1 MLKPVNYRETPFAAE
16 ILLPLYDYKCR
27 ACSKV
32 TEVRHGFHEP
42 YDGSCPDCGGDLA
55 RVFNPAGIVFKGS
68 GFYLTDS
75 RKAASDASAGKSSS
89 SNSKSSSEGTP
100 ATDGASSTDA
110 KPSTPAPAASSST
123 SDSGPKKSE
132 SSAA

>member
-1 MLKPVNYRETPFAAE
+1 M
-16 ILLPLYDYKCR
+16 PLYDYRCR

-32 TEVRHGFHEP
+32 TEVRHGFREP

-75 RKAASDASAGKSSS
+75 RKAASEASSSTSSSSDAKSSDAKSSS
-89 SNSKSSSEGTP
+89 
-100 ATDGASSTDA
+100 DA
-110 KPSTPAPAASSST
+110 KPSTAAPAASSST

>member
-1 MLKPVNYRETPFAAE
+1 M
-16 ILLPLYDYKCR
+16 PLYDYKCR

-32 TEVRHGFHEP
+32 TEVRHGFREP

-75 RKAASDASAGKSSS
+75 RKAASDASASKSSS
-89 SNSKSSSEGTP
+89 SSSDSKSSS
-100 ATDGASSTDA
+100 DGKSSTDSTSSAEA
-110 KPSTPAPAASSST
+110 KSSTPAPAASSST
-123 SDSGPKKSE
+123 GDSGPKKSE